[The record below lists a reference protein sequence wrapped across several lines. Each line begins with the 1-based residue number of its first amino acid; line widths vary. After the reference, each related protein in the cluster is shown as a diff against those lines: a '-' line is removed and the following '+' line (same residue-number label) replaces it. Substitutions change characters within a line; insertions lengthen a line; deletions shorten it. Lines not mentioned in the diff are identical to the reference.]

1 MKELDRGASKLIHW
15 VTRPKFSIFEVSLVL
30 CGLFLDLEPS
40 DCIDRNSDRECMS
53 VFERALLSLY
63 VLSYA

>member
-40 DCIDRNSDRECMS
+40 DCIDRNTDRECICEGQN
-53 VFERALLSLY
+53 V
-63 VLSYA
+63 